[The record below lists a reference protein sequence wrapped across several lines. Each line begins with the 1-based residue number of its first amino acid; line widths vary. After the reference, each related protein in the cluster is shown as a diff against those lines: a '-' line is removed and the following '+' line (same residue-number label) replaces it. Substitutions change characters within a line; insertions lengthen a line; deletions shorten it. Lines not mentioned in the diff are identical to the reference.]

1 MSARGSWITW
11 MSLLLL
17 GSGVASAE
25 PPPEDFN
32 RDGYYVGVQG
42 VYALEDFDLTGAR
55 FDDEFGV
62 NGHVGYRFLR
72 NFAVEAEFEWID
84 GFDGT
89 FGTALAGGSGKV
101 DTYAILMNTKIYPL
115 ARAFEQDS
123 VLARFQPFAQVGFG
137 WQWGQRK
144 GLGTTNKNTGDI
156 VGRFGGGLEV
166 YLTENFALTTNAV
179 YALSGG
185 KVDDFR
191 YLSIGWGVQ
200 WRFSPPE

>member
-1 MSARGSWITW
+1 MF
-11 MSLLLL
+11 LLLL

-25 PPPEDFN
+25 PPPTEDFN

-42 VYALEDFDLTGAR
+42 VYALEDFDMIGTR

-72 NFAVEAEFEWID
+72 NFALEAEFEWID
-84 GFDGT
+84 GFSGT
-89 FGTALAGGSGKV
+89 TGTALAGLTGKV
-101 DTYAILMNTKIYPL
+101 DTYAINLNTKLYPL

-123 VLARFQPFAQVGFG
+123 VLARFQPFAQVGVG
-137 WQWGQRK
+137 WQWAQRK
-144 GLGTTNKNTGDI
+144 GFGLPKNNTGDI

-166 YLTENFALTTNAV
+166 YLTENFALTGNAV

-191 YLSIGWGVQ
+191 YLSFGWGVQ
-200 WRFSPPE
+200 WRFSPLEE